1 MDDDNI
7 IPYETSPSLTA
18 KQAVMYIL
26 GYRGEYYYVIGT
38 DEFEFD
44 LSDYLRDLQEDADC
58 AFGNAS
64 SELKVLKRTD
74 SPSPEAIKNAEQRV
88 ESTKAKLEKVQ
99 KLPDVAEDY
108 RLLINHEISRVRSG
122 KHSPLVI
129 DEDESTRTGQL
140 CFTTTSFLDWL
151 GEMDLDDAT
160 GNYEPIPLPVGE
172 DDFAR
177 AIEGKSA
184 ASLHLTL
191 GLLVSLFAESSGNT
205 FGTRMKPNI
214 SRIAREIHKHS
225 TILNDDF
232 PLEGQGIERIKDRIE
247 TGKRAL
253 ELYVWG
259 EDLAKKYH

>member
-1 MDDDNI
+1 MEDDNI
-7 IPYETSPSLTA
+7 IPYETSPSLTV

-26 GYRGEYYYVIGT
+26 GYRGQYSYMVDT
-38 DEFEFD
+38 QLMEFD
-44 LSDYLRDLQEDADC
+44 LFDYLRDLQEEADSV
-58 AFGNAS
+58 FSNAS
-64 SELKVLKRTD
+64 YELEMLKRTGNT
-74 SPSPEAIKNAEQRV
+74 SPEAMTIAEEKV
-88 ESTKAKLEKVQ
+88 ESTKAELEKAQ
-99 KLPDVAEDY
+99 KLTTLAEDY

-129 DEDESTRTGQL
+129 DEDESAPGQPRIN
-140 CFTTTSFLDWL
+140 TASFLEWL

-160 GNYEPIPLPVGE
+160 GNYEPIPLPVEE

-214 SRIAREIHKHS
+214 SRIAKEIYEHS
-225 TILNDDF
+225 KRLNDDY

>member
-7 IPYETSPSLTA
+7 IPYQTSPTLTV
-18 KQAVMYIL
+18 KQAVMHML

-44 LSDYLRDLQEDADC
+44 LFDYLRDLQEDADC

-74 SPSPEAIKNAEQRV
+74 SPSPEAINIAEGKV
-88 ESTKAKLEKVQ
+88 KSTKAKLEKVQ
-99 KLPDVAEDY
+99 KLLDVAEDY

-122 KHSPLVI
+122 KRSPLVI
-129 DEDESTRTGQL
+129 DEDESAPGQPRIN
-140 CFTTTSFLDWL
+140 TASFLEWL

-160 GNYEPIPLPVGE
+160 GNYEPIPLPVEE

-214 SRIAREIHKHS
+214 SRIAKEIHKHS

>member
-1 MDDDNI
+1 MEDDNI
-7 IPYETSPSLTA
+7 IPYQTSPSLTA

-26 GYRGEYYYVIGT
+26 GYRGQYSYMVHM
-38 DEFEFD
+38 DLMEFD
-44 LSDYLRDLQEDADC
+44 LSDYLHELQEDADC

-64 SELKVLKRTD
+64 YELEMLKRTD
-74 SPSPEAIKNAEQRV
+74 SPSPEAINIAEGKV
-88 ESTKAKLEKVQ
+88 ESTKAELEQ
-99 KLPDVAEDY
+99 ANNLPTLAEDY

-129 DEDESTRTGQL
+129 DEDESAPGQPRIN
-140 CFTTTSFLDWL
+140 TASFLEWL

-160 GNYEPIPLPVGE
+160 GNYEPIPLPVEE

-225 TILNDDF
+225 TILNNDF